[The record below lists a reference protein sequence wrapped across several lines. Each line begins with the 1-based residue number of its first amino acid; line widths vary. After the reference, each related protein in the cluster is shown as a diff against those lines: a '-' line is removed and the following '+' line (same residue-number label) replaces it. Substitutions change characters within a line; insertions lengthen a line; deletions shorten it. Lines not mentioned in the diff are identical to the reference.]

1 MKIRLLV
8 ILSSCLALACSRT
21 TEPVLENDYV
31 RFEFSKENGALISMY
46 NVKDN
51 VEHIDSAKAADL
63 SLWNLEYMPGY
74 SPAESL
80 PTSVSFRKKGKD
92 CLEIAWRQENG
103 VAGPEFKAVIRLKK
117 DRPSLAE
124 WYFQADGI
132 EGLGIKSVHFPR
144 INAIRPQGE
153 KDALAVGSWTG
164 TLIENPWSYATEEK
178 PLFISNVTAVQSIQV
193 STLYNPEGSG
203 IYYGTEDPDAW
214 HKDYCFKAD
223 PDAAQF
229 YISHALRIDVDS
241 ASYMT
246 PYPTVAGTFKGDWI
260 DASKLYKEWAL
271 KQSWC
276 AESRLKQGLVPEWVL
291 NTAVWVWNRGR
302 SGNVLGEALDFQN
315 RTGVPV
321 SVLWHWWHSC
331 SYDVGFP
338 EYLPPREGRMEF
350 TQAVAAAREEGIHCL
365 PYMNSHQWGDSTES
379 WKEQEAGKWATRTC
393 DGGTYAKI
401 YNVFEG
407 KSITPMCLG
416 SEFWHKT
423 YSDLCDSLINT
434 YGTGGVY
441 MDQACQSK
449 ACYNVEHGHSV
460 GGGNV
465 WIKGHLN
472 MIDRIRKVTDGRSP
486 VLAGEG
492 CSEYWM
498 GHLDLGLTLEAA
510 HNRLK
515 DGLYDRIPFFH
526 SVYHGYQITFGN
538 VSMLVSPPYEESW
551 PEKYRP
557 ADAETIQPDDFDRQF
572 MMEQARNFVWGIQP
586 CIANY
591 HGYLFEKKPD
601 AMGFLMD
608 MIKTRYQALDFMLYG
623 DFERCPE
630 MPGFKEEIT
639 ICKQRSY
646 LTSGNRISVSSCIAD
661 TFYKSAWK
669 SPDGRLGIALA
680 NIVDQP
686 RDIEFTIDPSQY
698 DIPAKGSISVI
709 SADRQPYLLQ
719 EYNGVTSVKLQVP
732 ARSTMILSF
741 RE

>member
-31 RFEFSKENGALISMY
+31 RLEFSKENGALISMY
-46 NVKDN
+46 NVREN
-51 VEHIDSAKAADL
+51 VEHIDSAKASSL
-63 SLWNLEYMPGY
+63 SLWELEYMPGY

-80 PTSVSFRKKGKD
+80 PTSVSFRKKGKS
-92 CLEIAWRQENG
+92 CLEIVWKQTGNS
-103 VAGPEFKAVIRLKK
+103 AGPEIKATVKLKK

-124 WYFQADGI
+124 WYLDIEGI
-132 EGLGIKSVHFPR
+132 EGLGVKAVQFPK
-144 INAIRPQGE
+144 INAICPQSQE
-153 KDALAVGSWTG
+153 DALAVGSWTG
-164 TLIENPWSYATEEK
+164 TLIENPWSYATEDK
-178 PLFISNVTAVQSIQV
+178 PLFVSNVTAVQSIQV
-193 STLYNPEGSG
+193 SALYNVKGSG
-203 IYYGTEDPDAW
+203 IYFGTEDPDAW
-214 HKDYCFKAD
+214 HKDYCFRAEK
-223 PDAAQF
+223 DAAQF
-229 YISHALRIDVDS
+229 YVSHVLRLDVDS
-241 ASYMT
+241 SSYTT

-260 DASKLYKEWAL
+260 DAAMLYKEWAV

-276 AESRLKQGLVPEWVL
+276 AESRLKQDLVPEWVHQ
-291 NTAVWVWNRGR
+291 TAVWVWNRGR
-302 SGNVLGEALDFQN
+302 SGNVLSEALDFQN
-315 RTGVPV
+315 RTGLPV

-338 EYLPPREGRMEF
+338 EYLPPREGRNEF
-350 TQAVAAAREEGIHCL
+350 TQAVAAARGEGIHCL

-379 WKEQEAGKWATRTC
+379 WKEQQAGKWATR
-393 DGGTYAKI
+393 DFRGETYAKV

-441 MDQACQSK
+441 LDQACQSK

-465 WIKGHLN
+465 WIKGHLK
-472 MIDRIRKVTDGRSP
+472 MIDRIREVTEGKHP

-510 HNRLK
+510 HHRLK
-515 DGLYDRIPFFH
+515 DGLYDRIPFFQ

-551 PEKYRP
+551 PEMYRP
-557 ADAETIQPDDFDRQF
+557 ADAETMQSDEFDLQF
-572 MMEQARNFVWGIQP
+572 MMEQARNFAWGIQP

-591 HGYLFEKKPD
+591 HGYLFEKKPQT
-601 AMGFLMD
+601 MGFLLD
-608 MIKTRYQALDFMLYG
+608 MLKTRYQALDFMLYG
-623 DFERCPE
+623 EFVRCPD

-646 LTSGNRISVSSCIAD
+646 LTSGSRISVSSCIAD

-680 NIVDQP
+680 NIADQP
-686 RDIEFTIDPSQY
+686 RDIEFTVDPSKY
-698 DIPAKGSISVI
+698 DVSEKGNITII
-709 SADRQPYLLQ
+709 SADSQPYHLQ
-719 EYNGVTSVKLQVP
+719 DYNGVTSVRLQVP

-741 RE
+741 R